1 MVMQASSVIL
11 YRSSPA
17 QKAEMVQL
25 IKERTKTGKTL
36 AIGDGA
42 NDVNMI
48 IRAHIGVGI
57 LSKEGNQASSFA
69 DYSIPQYKNLRRL
82 IFWHGR
88 PFGERIMNAVIWLIF
103 RSMTFSICIFY
114 LNMINGFSG

>member
-1 MVMQASSVIL
+1 MV
-11 YRSSPA
+11 
-17 QKAEMVQL
+17 EL
-25 IKERTKTGKTL
+25 IKSHTKGKKTL

-69 DYSIPQYKNLRRL
+69 DYSIPQYKHLRRL
-82 IFWHGR
+82 LFWHGR
-88 PFGERIMNAVIWLIF
+88 PFGERIMNAVVWLIF

-114 LNMINGFSG
+114 LNLINGFSG

>member
-1 MVMQASSVIL
+1 MVD
-11 YRSSPA
+11 
-17 QKAEMVQL
+17 L
-25 IKERTKTGKTL
+25 IKRRSKGQKTL

-69 DYSIPQYKNLRRL
+69 DYSIPQFRNLRRL

-88 PFGERIMNAVIWLIF
+88 PFGERTMNAVNWLLF
-103 RSMTFSICIFY
+103 RSMTFSIAIFY
-114 LNMINGFSG
+114 